1 MFNKRKINA
10 LFDSGH
16 AVTLIGS
23 EAYFQGTLTAKG
35 SLRIDGR
42 LEGSIV
48 DAQSVV
54 IGESG
59 KVNGDLSAETVT
71 VSGEV
76 KGNITAGQS
85 IELLAKSR
93 VHGDVRTPKI
103 VIEETAIFD
112 GHCAMS
118 THSGN
123 VSAATKYSKTRL
135 PEEK

>member
-1 MFNKRKINA
+1 MFNKRKVNA

-59 KVNGDLSAETVT
+59 KVNGDLSAESVT

-85 IELLAKSR
+85 LELLAKSS
-93 VHGDVRTPKI
+93 VQGDVRTPKI
-103 VIEETAIFD
+103 LIEETAVFD

-118 THSGN
+118 THSSN
-123 VSAATKYSKTRL
+123 ASAATKSSKTRP
-135 PEEK
+135 PEEE